1 MCKLVIMKATMG
13 AILVLIS
20 PVIFG
25 SVMIDAVGNKCI
37 FLDPN
42 GEQITITNP
51 DKIKVVQRGGNPARA
66 TCQDADE
73 DVTSDGGR
81 PIFFEGG
88 WQSVNNCA
96 IYDGSKF
103 TSADYKQKTDKNG
116 TTLNCQGVEPPD
128 PQ

>member
-1 MCKLVIMKATMG
+1 MHKLITMKAAMG

-25 SVMIDAVGNKCI
+25 GVLIDAVANKCV
-37 FLDPN
+37 FRDAN
-42 GEQITITNP
+42 GELVTITNP
-51 DKIKVVQRGGNPARA
+51 DKIKVVQRGGNPPQA

-73 DVTSDGGR
+73 ALTTTGR

-96 IYDGSKF
+96 IYDSSGI
-103 TSADYKQKTDKNG
+103 TSADYKQKTDKKG
-116 TTLNCQGVEPPD
+116 TTLKCQGVEPPG
-128 PQ
+128 PM

>member
-81 PIFFEGG
+81 PIFLREVGKVLTIVPSMTVRNLR
-88 WQSVNNCA
+88 QRITNRKLTKMVRH
-96 IYDGSKF
+96 
-103 TSADYKQKTDKNG
+103 
-116 TTLNCQGVEPPD
+116 
-128 PQ
+128 